1 MVFPQ
6 NHQRRA
12 GSALQIR
19 SLFMMNNLHPIRDY
33 IVPGKRAHLV
43 GIGTHDQLRQTCP
56 VYEEIYESQ
65 FKKGDAQK

>member
-1 MVFPQ
+1 MKYLVRNCRFLGNLMVFPQ

-43 GIGTHDQLRQTCP
+43 GSGGVDKVPI
-56 VYEEIYESQ
+56 
-65 FKKGDAQK
+65 A